1 MFNILCCIIA
11 IPLAIFICLALL
23 CLIVFICSALI
34 MLIDIFI
41 IEPLGLD
48 RSNE

>member
-1 MFNILCCIIA
+1 MFNILCYIIA

-23 CLIVFICSALI
+23 CLIVFICTAL
-34 MLIDIFI
+34 LTVIDIFI

-48 RSNE
+48 RSDE

>member
-11 IPLAIFICLALL
+11 IPLGIFICLGLL
-23 CLIVFICSALI
+23 CLIVFICTVLLTI
-34 MLIDIFI
+34 IDIFI

>member
-23 CLIVFICSALI
+23 MI
-34 MLIDIFI
+34 IDTFI
-41 IEPLGLD
+41 IKPLGLD
-48 RSNE
+48 KSDE

>member
-11 IPLAIFICLALL
+11 IPLGLFICIALL
-23 CLIVFICSALI
+23 TI
-34 MLIDIFI
+34 IDIFI

-48 RSNE
+48 RSDE